1 MNGEGDQQSLPDT
14 GAASHRDLRGEL
26 QRIARVSDM
35 MCTAHAGLR
44 DGYRRRALWLDL
56 AIALP
61 SAWLVALAF
70 VEPRINVTLTPA
82 SLEPQVWTGL
92 LAVLV
97 FGLSIVQ
104 LRVDWKGRAND
115 HARAFDGFAEVK
127 RDAGLLLASAPEI
140 TEQACRPIFARYGS
154 AGTTSIPEQ
163 QFLRQKRKHLLKVA
177 ISKHL
182 DGHPAASPLLT
193 RLRFWFRD
201 NFSSNRHDAS

>member
-1 MNGEGDQQSLPDT
+1 LE
-14 GAASHRDLRGEL
+14 
-26 QRIARVSDM
+26 RIARVSDM

-44 DGYRRRALWLDL
+44 DRYRCWALWLDL
-56 AIALP
+56 AVALP

-104 LRVDWKGRAND
+104 LRVDWKGRTDA
-115 HARAFDGFAEVK
+115 HARAFEGFAEVK
-127 RDAGLLLASAPEI
+127 RDAGFLLASAPEI
-140 TEQACRPIFARYGS
+140 TEQTCRPIFARYGS
-154 AGTTSIPEQ
+154 AGAMPVPEQ
-163 QFLRQKRKHLLKVA
+163 QFLRLKRRHLLKVA
-177 ISKHL
+177 VSKHL

-201 NFSSNRHDAS
+201 NFSSNRRDAP